1 VPNVDKAIIAVHCHN
16 DLGMATANSIT
27 AVKHGARQVECTI
40 NGIGE
45 RAGNAALE
53 EVVMIMKVRKDYLNV
68 TCNVA
73 TTEIM
78 RTSRLVRD
86 LCGMPVQPNKAVVG
100 SNAFAHSS
108 GIHQDGVL
116 KAKGTYEIMTPQSIG
131 LKENKMNLTSRSG
144 SHMVKNRL
152 ESLGYAEKDI
162 DLENF
167 YPRFKALADKKGTI
181 FDDDMVALMEATTV
195 EEMADAYKLEYLNVT
210 GGRAVIPTATVRI
223 ACEGKSTQE
232 AASGDG
238 VVDATTKAIDRIVGF
253 DITVRDFHLDSVSAG
268 QEALGRVKIIAVAP
282 EGTFAGVGTST
293 DIVEASALAYMDV
306 VNKVHRMRKF
316 APRLRSRLSG
326 PTVSL

>member
-1 VPNVDKAIIAVHCHN
+1 
-16 DLGMATANSIT
+16 
-27 AVKHGARQVECTI
+27 
-40 NGIGE
+40 
-45 RAGNAALE
+45 
-53 EVVMIMKVRKDYLNV
+53 
-68 TCNVA
+68 
-73 TTEIM
+73 
-78 RTSRLVRD
+78 
-86 LCGMPVQPNKAVVG
+86 
-100 SNAFAHSS
+100 
-108 GIHQDGVL
+108 
-116 KAKGTYEIMTPQSIG
+116 
-131 LKENKMNLTSRSG
+131 
-144 SHMVKNRL
+144 
-152 ESLGYAEKDI
+152 
-162 DLENF
+162 
-167 YPRFKALADKKGTI
+167 
-181 FDDDMVALMEATTV
+181 MVALMEATTV

>member
-1 VPNVDKAIIAVHCHN
+1 
-16 DLGMATANSIT
+16 
-27 AVKHGARQVECTI
+27 
-40 NGIGE
+40 
-45 RAGNAALE
+45 
-53 EVVMIMKVRKDYLNV
+53 
-68 TCNVA
+68 
-73 TTEIM
+73 
-78 RTSRLVRD
+78 
-86 LCGMPVQPNKAVVG
+86 
-100 SNAFAHSS
+100 
-108 GIHQDGVL
+108 
-116 KAKGTYEIMTPQSIG
+116 
-131 LKENKMNLTSRSG
+131 
-144 SHMVKNRL
+144 
-152 ESLGYAEKDI
+152 
-162 DLENF
+162 
-167 YPRFKALADKKGTI
+167 
-181 FDDDMVALMEATTV
+181 LMEATTV

-253 DITVRDFHLDSVSAG
+253 TITVRDFHLDSISAG